1 MLSDMTLQ
9 YAEEMTGL
17 LLGVDLLVR
26 AQGGDEDD
34 GLVVVNMDP
43 SRMPTPYSTYED
55 AKTHLRELQ
64 RSAAELPEADRRRY
78 YDQLCGSTLSL
89 LQWRQ
94 NQLSFAE
101 QISGFLHVPA
111 EPVSDTELERL
122 QGELH
127 TVLSGMGYD
136 GSVGDQAQAW
146 EDRNRVPPDEVE
158 GTLQG
163 IIDEAWDRTVERME
177 IPAPKSDGMRVRT
190 VSGAAFNARCD
201 YLQRTVEL
209 NIDPV
214 LTHQSLKHLA
224 VHECY
229 PGHYV
234 QFKLRETWYREGT
247 APADGLL
254 SIVNSASSSPFEGI
268 ADNGQYVI
276 DWVETDDDRLSTL
289 LSRYR
294 SGLGTAAAWRLHALQ
309 WSEEDTVEWL
319 RERALVGGEGWAAN
333 RIRFIGAPQRAAL
346 IWSYWWGGLC
356 VHPVWERQSVERRR
370 DFLRYL
376 YGRMHSPQTIAMFD
390 RQGE

>member
-1 MLSDMTLQ
+1 MLSDATLQ
-9 YAEEMTGL
+9 YAEDMTGA
-17 LLGVDLLVR
+17 LLGVDRLVR
-26 AQGGDEDD
+26 EQGGDEDD

-43 SRMPTPYSTYED
+43 DRTPTAYGSYEEAEAGLHD
-55 AKTHLRELQ
+55 LR
-64 RSAAELPEADRRRY
+64 RRAADLPEPDRRRY
-78 YDQLCGSTLSL
+78 YDQLCNSTLSL

-94 NQLSFAE
+94 GQLSFAD

-111 EPVSDTELERL
+111 EPLSDTELDRL
-122 QGELH
+122 QRDLH
-127 TVLSGMGYD
+127 ALLFEMGYD
-136 GSVGDQAQAW
+136 GSLGEQAQAW
-146 EDRNRVPPDEVE
+146 EARNRVPPDEVA
-158 GTLQG
+158 GTLQV
-163 IIDEAWDRTVERME
+163 IMDEAWDRTVERME
-177 IPAPKSDGMRVRT
+177 IPAPRSDGMRVRT

-247 APADGLL
+247 AAADGLL

-276 DWVETDDDRLSTL
+276 DWVQTDDDRVSTL
-289 LSRYR
+289 LGRYR
-294 SGLGTAAAWRLHALQ
+294 SGLGTAAAWRLHALG
-309 WSEEDTVEWL
+309 WSEADTVKWL
-319 RERALVGGEGWAAN
+319 RARALIGGEGWAAN
-333 RIRFIGAPQRAAL
+333 RIKFIGAPQRAAL

-356 VHPVWERQSVERRR
+356 VHP
-370 DFLRYL
+370 
-376 YGRMHSPQTIAMFD
+376 
-390 RQGE
+390 